1 MWVSKQVYAL
11 LVEWKGAAAEA
22 AHNYNEQRCVNH
34 ELLVK
39 VQQLQLEVVRHVA
52 DKDWFKLRLNQVEQ
66 ERAQLIYAATG
77 GYGQVPAVRT
87 EGVKIAAP
95 RFAEGPP
102 LSETLNHQYNP
113 FGTLGEDS
121 IDPDDQIPGHTG
133 ENFSHLPGYKS

>member
-1 MWVSKQVYAL
+1 MFGIDASIRRVLGDIGQWRQLYFDAQQKIAVIQQEVSDSRT
-11 LVEWKGAAAEA
+11 EI
-22 AHNYNEQRCVNH
+22 
-34 ELLVK
+34 
-39 VQQLQLEVVRHVA
+39 VRHVA

-121 IDPDDQIPGHTG
+121 IDPHEQIPGHTG
-133 ENFSHLPGYKS
+133 EDFSHLPGYKS